1 MISPNIYIRS
11 SKGVF
16 PETFVSRNLANTR
29 ALSLRSPRL
38 KGYYLFHP
46 IDPYLL
52 LSIIVA
58 WKKHNANSIYFYFGS
73 LSSIFSRGKNVHALF
88 ILFLSPEGGSF
99 VSFMHLFKIPIGIFS
114 DGSALK

>member
-58 WKKHNANSIYFYFGS
+58 WKNIMQIVF
-73 LSSIFSRGKNVHALF
+73 IF
-88 ILFLSPEGGSF
+88 ILDLYLLSFLVGKMS
-99 VSFMHLFKIPIGIFS
+99 MLFSYYF
-114 DGSALK
+114 